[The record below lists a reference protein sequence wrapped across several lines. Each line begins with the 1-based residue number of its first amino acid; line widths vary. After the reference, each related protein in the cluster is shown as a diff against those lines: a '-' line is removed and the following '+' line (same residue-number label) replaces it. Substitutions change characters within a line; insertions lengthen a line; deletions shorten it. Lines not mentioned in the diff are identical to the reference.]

1 MKKVEDREAIV
12 IYVSDHADDVYDTG
26 DYAGHDE
33 VNGTTNMIEIP
44 MVIYETEKF
53 KEKYPDLDKNL
64 ENSVNIPYMTDD
76 MIHTLLD
83 MLKIETDEFDST
95 RSIINKNYDM
105 ARKRIYHDKIYI
117 KDGSGSKLVEAK

>member
-1 MKKVEDREAIV
+1 
-12 IYVSDHADDVYDTG
+12 
-26 DYAGHDE
+26 
-33 VNGTTNMIEIP
+33 
-44 MVIYETEKF
+44 
-53 KEKYPDLDKNL
+53 
-64 ENSVNIPYMTDD
+64 MTDD